1 LAKRRASRR
10 YGTSFPWFI
19 NGERGNE
26 KAQRSAGLWDL
37 VAKGGIEPGVRFC
50 PAGEIRK
57 KAQRSAGLRDLVVE
71 NLHLKNQHLKA
82 IRIF

>member
-1 LAKRRASRR
+1 
-10 YGTSFPWFI
+10 
-19 NGERGNE
+19 
-26 KAQRSAGLWDL
+26 